1 MKPAL
6 LLLLAV
12 GGLAMPRRAAAAE
25 PSPTGARKYFSD
37 AKLIKHDGKVMR
49 FYGDLIQGRSVVI
62 DTFFTTC
69 TSICPRLNKRMAEI
83 QAWLGD
89 RLGKDVYLISISVD
103 PEHDT
108 PPRLV
113 QYAKRSHARA
123 GWYFLTGPRQNVDFV
138 LRKLGHFVDSPDD
151 HTSIFLV
158 GNDRTELWKKVQ
170 GFANAKDVIAV
181 VQSVVDPQ

>member
-6 LLLLAV
+6 LLLALVAV
-12 GGLAMPRRAAAAE
+12 ATPARSAAGE
-25 PSPTGARKYFSD
+25 PAPTQAQKYFTD
-37 AKLIKHDGKVMR
+37 TKLIDKDGKTMR
-49 FYGDLIQGRSVVI
+49 LYSDLIRGRSVVI

-69 TSICPRLNKRMAEI
+69 TSICPRLNKRMADI
-83 QAWLGD
+83 QGWLGD

-113 QYAKRSHARA
+113 EYAKRSKARP
-123 GWYFLTGPRQNVDFV
+123 GWYFLTGPRPNVDFV
-138 LRKLGHFVDSPDD
+138 LRKLGHFIDSPDD

-181 VQSVVDPQ
+181 VQGVIDGQ

>member
-1 MKPAL
+1 MKSAPL
-6 LLLLAV
+6 LLVLGA
-12 GGLAMPRRAAAAE
+12 LAMLPRAAAGEQA
-25 PSPTGARKYFSD
+25 SPQARKYFTD
-37 AKLIKHDGKVMR
+37 TKLINQDGKVMR
-49 FYGDLIQGRSVVI
+49 FYSDLIQGRSVVI

-113 QYAKRSHARA
+113 EYAKRSKARA
-123 GWYFLTGPRQNVDFV
+123 GWYFLTGPRPNVDFL
-138 LRKLGHFVDSPDD
+138 LRKLGHFIDSPDD
-151 HTSIFLV
+151 HTTVFLV

-181 VQSVVDPQ
+181 VQSVVDGQ